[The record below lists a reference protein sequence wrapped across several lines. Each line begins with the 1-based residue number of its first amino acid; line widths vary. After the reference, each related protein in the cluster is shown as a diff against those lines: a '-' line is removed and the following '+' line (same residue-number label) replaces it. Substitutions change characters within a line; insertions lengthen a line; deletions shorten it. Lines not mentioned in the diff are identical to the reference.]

1 MPYLYT
7 CYLSVPTMGD
17 IISKIVVLS
26 SLLDSGKLTQEEPTG
41 LKADLLQGTPVES
54 PASFLI
60 PPSSVTSTSTPKST
74 SLKRPSSVLE
84 QPWTS
89 LLDFGVTK
97 KVKDSSGVLW
107 NVVPPKDIL
116 PTQKAS
122 RQ

>member
-1 MPYLYT
+1 M
-7 CYLSVPTMGD
+7 SD

-26 SLLDSGKLTQEEPTG
+26 SLLDSGKLTQGEFNG

-54 PASFLI
+54 PASSVI
-60 PPSSVTSTSTPKST
+60 PQSSVTSTSTPKST
-74 SLKRPSSVLE
+74 SLKRPSSLLE
-84 QPWTS
+84 QPWSS

-97 KVKDSSGVLW
+97 KVKGSSGVLW

>member
-1 MPYLYT
+1 MRD
-7 CYLSVPTMGD
+7 VA
-17 IISKIVVLS
+17 SKIVVLG
-26 SLLDSGKLTQEEPTG
+26 SL
-41 LKADLLQGTPVES
+41 
-54 PASFLI
+54 
-60 PPSSVTSTSTPKST
+60 
-74 SLKRPSSVLE
+74 LE

-107 NVVPPKDIL
+107 DVVSPKDIP